1 MATAIETA
9 DWDKVTQMRT
19 TYLFTAGRTL
29 KGFLNLPGIR
39 PNATSHEHGS
49 HSPTM
54 IFHRIF
60 SLSLIG
66 FPPLLANPAATPAS
80 NIRTLPGFEAQLLYS
95 VPRDEQGSWV
105 ILATDPKGR
114 LYTSDQQKR
123 GIQRITLDHATH
135 PPGLTIE
142 RLPVELSGAQGLT
155 WAFDHLYVN
164 VSGGGLFRI
173 RDSNGDD
180 MLDTVE
186 NLGGTKGGGEH
197 GNHAVKPTADGK
209 ALYINAGNF
218 TRLPQNL
225 ATPKNPNWSED
236 LLLPRLWDAK
246 GHAKNVLAPG
256 GWIARI
262 TPDATEWHVVSTGY
276 RNAYDFTLNHHG
288 ELFSWD
294 SDMEWDMGMPWYR
307 PTRLTH
313 AVNGS
318 DFGWRSGSGKWPDY
332 YEDSLPPLID
342 IGPGSP
348 TGMIS
353 GAGAKFPAKY
363 QHALYALDW
372 TFGTI
377 YAAHLTPNGASY
389 TAEIE
394 EFLSGSPLALTSA
407 VIGADGAMYFVTGGR
422 NTQSGLY
429 RVAYRGSESTEPA
442 PDAPD
447 TAEAKS
453 ARALRRS
460 LEAYHH
466 QENPAAIAAAW
477 PHLDSGDRFLRHA
490 ARLAIEAQPLES
502 WADRA
507 LTEPRPQARA
517 TAMVALARG
526 GSADHRAPAI
536 QALLEIPQS
545 TPEVRLATLRALAL
559 TFMRLGEPTDS
570 ERERISDHLIS
581 QLPSGDD
588 RIATELIRV
597 LVYLKDTRVIEPAL
611 TLMLDGRPQ
620 PVPDWGELITRNRQY
635 GGTITRMLEKH
646 PPTRAI
652 DIAFIL
658 GNLRYG
664 WTLDQRR
671 TYFRFIIDAASFPG
685 GASYTGFLGM
695 IRQQA
700 LANTSEAERV
710 ALAEIT
716 GETLDAPPDFKI
728 NPPKG
733 PGRAWTM
740 EDAVATVQGNLRGR
754 DFEAGRNHYFAT
766 SCAACHRFDGNGGN
780 IGPDLSTVRNKFSV
794 ADLLEAIIHPSAAIS
809 DQYGTFQIKLKS
821 GTTHIGLA
829 VDQDDTYLIHTA
841 VIGSE
846 PITVAKSDVES
857 ITQLEISQMP
867 PGLIN
872 TLNPDELRDLV
883 AYMMSGGDPAHEMF
897 R

>member
-1 MATAIETA
+1 MNTTRLIALALLGAT
-9 DWDKVTQMRT
+9 
-19 TYLFTAGRTL
+19 
-29 KGFLNLPGIR
+29 
-39 PNATSHEHGS
+39 
-49 HSPTM
+49 
-54 IFHRIF
+54 
-60 SLSLIG
+60 
-66 FPPLLANPAATPAS
+66 PLAANPVATPAS
-80 NIRTLPGFEAQLLYS
+80 DIRTLPGFEAQLLYS
-95 VPRDEQGSWV
+95 VPRNEQGSWV
-105 ILATDPKGR
+105 VLATDPKGR
-114 LYTSDQQKR
+114 LYTSDQQKQ
-123 GIQRITLDHATH
+123 GIQRITLDHTSD
-135 PPGLTIE
+135 PPGVAIE
-142 RLPVELSGAQGLT
+142 RLPVELTGAQGLT
-155 WAFDHLYVN
+155 WAFDHLYAN
-164 VSGGGLFRI
+164 VSGRGLFRI

-186 NLGGTKGGGEH
+186 ELGGTKGGGEH
-197 GNHAVKPTADGK
+197 GNHAVKPTADGT

-218 TRLPQNL
+218 TRLPQ
-225 ATPKNPNWSED
+225 AITTPQKPNWSED

-262 TPDATEWHVVSTGY
+262 TPDASEWHVVSTGY
-276 RNAYDFTLNHHG
+276 RNAYDYTLNHHG
-288 ELFSWD
+288 ELFTWD

-332 YEDSLPPLID
+332 YEDSLPPLVD
-342 IGPGSP
+342 VGPGSP

-377 YAAHLTPNGASY
+377 YATHLTPNGASY
-389 TAEIE
+389 TAELE

-429 RVAYRGSESTEPA
+429 RVVYRGDESTAAA
-442 PDAPD
+442 PNAPD
-447 TAEAKS
+447 TAVAKA
-453 ARALRRS
+453 ARALRHS

-466 QENPAAIAAAW
+466 QENPAALDAAW
-477 PHLDSGDRFLRHA
+477 LHLDSPDRFIRHA
-490 ARLAIEAQPLES
+490 ARLAIEAQPVAT

-507 LTEPRPQARA
+507 LAESRPQARA
-517 TAMVALARG
+517 TALVALARN
-526 GSADHRAPAI
+526 GSVDHRAPAI
-536 QALLEIPQS
+536 KSLLGNSPA
-545 TPEVRLATLRALAL
+545 TPEARLANLRAFAL
-559 TFMRLGEPTDS
+559 TFMRLGEPTDD
-570 ERERISDHLIS
+570 ERKLISDHFIS

-588 RIATELIRV
+588 RIDTELIRV

-611 TLMLDGRPQ
+611 ALMLDGRDQ
-620 PVPDWGELITRNRQY
+620 PVPNWGELIARNNRY
-635 GGTITRMLEKH
+635 GGTIARMLENH

-652 DIAFIL
+652 DIAFML
-658 GNLRYG
+658 GNLRHG

-671 TYFRFIIDAASFPG
+671 DFFQFIIKAATYPG

-695 IRQQA
+695 IRKAALENTSAAERAA
-700 LANTSEAERV
+700 LAD
-710 ALAEIT
+710 IT
-716 GETLDAPPDFKI
+716 GETLEAPPAFEI
-728 NPPKG
+728 TPPKG

-740 EDAVATVQGNLRGR
+740 EEAVAAAAPEHLRKR

-766 SCAACHRFDGNGGN
+766 SCAACHRFDGHGGN
-780 IGPDLSTVRNKFSV
+780 IGPDLSTVRHKFST

-821 GTTHIGLA
+821 GPTHIGLA

-841 VIGSE
+841 VIGAE
-846 PITVAKSDVES
+846 PIIVAKADVES

-883 AYMMSGGDPAHEMF
+883 AYMMSGGDPAHAMF